1 MSLLDLQTLVTDMVR
16 DDSTKIDAGDIDEAI
31 ALAVKQYSKDRPLD
45 KVEDIVSAG
54 GHYLDMP
61 SEWQIEYS
69 SLKSLEYPIG
79 SFPPE
84 YIEVATYGIYNSPT
98 GRQIMHDASLNS
110 GEGVRVTYTIKHTVD
125 GATDTTLSLDHE
137 AISSW
142 AAAVLCE
149 QLATFYSGDQDALIQ
164 ADSVNHSDMAS
175 RYNRRAKDNRKR
187 YYDMMGIEPKRNKAA
202 GVQVD
207 LDMRNSRG
215 NNRLTHSNRFR

>member
-16 DDSTKIDAGDIDEAI
+16 DDSGHINVGDIDEAI

-45 KVEDIVSAG
+45 KVEDIVSLG
-54 GHYLDMP
+54 GHYLAMP
-61 SEWQIEYS
+61 SEWQMEYS

-84 YIEVATYGIYNSPT
+84 FIDVATYGLYNSPT

-110 GEGVRVTYTIKHTVD
+110 GESVRVTYTIQHTVD
-125 GATDTTLSLDHE
+125 GVTDTTLSLDHE

-142 AAAVLCE
+142 AASALCE
-149 QLATFYSGDQDALIQ
+149 QLATFYSGNQDNLIT
-164 ADSVNHSDMAS
+164 ADSVNHSDLAS
-175 RYNRRAKDNRKR
+175 RYSRRAKDNRKR
-187 YYDMMGIEPKRNKAA
+187 YYNMMGIEPKRNKAA

-207 LDMRNSRG
+207 FDMKNSRG
-215 NNRLTHSNRFR
+215 NDRLTHPKRFR